1 MAFSLT
7 NLMAGTVE
15 GGGSMLKGYVS
26 KRIVSSIGYIIMA
39 FFGFWAIFLI
49 LDINLGI
56 SPFRDIIFIEYADD
70 LEGFDPLIQMERA
83 MVWLNCYYYLLA
95 SLSASIASYW
105 LSPRGKEVW
114 CAVIA
119 IIVAMIF
126 CHAWDLAALRPI
138 ETVDII
144 RDSLCI
150 MIAVVT
156 STLIW
161 RLKQSRWD
169 TRSIGVRS

>member
-1 MAFSLT
+1 
-7 NLMAGTVE
+7 
-15 GGGSMLKGYVS
+15 MLKGYVS
-26 KRIVSSIGYIIMA
+26 KRIVSSIVYIIAA
-39 FFGFWAIFLI
+39 FSGFTAIIMFIDIRLGLTPFGSYFHMTFEDGGVW
-49 LDINLGI
+49 
-56 SPFRDIIFIEYADD
+56 
-70 LEGFDPLIQMERA
+70 EGPDPLIQLGRGL
-83 MVWLNCYYYLLA
+83 VWVECFMYPLASLLA
-95 SLSASIASYW
+95 SIVSYW
-105 LSPRGKEVW
+105 ISPRGKEVW

-126 CHAWDLAALRPI
+126 FHAWDLAALSPI

-161 RLKQSRWD
+161 RLKQSRLD
-169 TRSIGVRS
+169 MPET